1 MGIKT
6 ILTKDSIKIFG
17 NPNLKIK
24 NDIIIKNFLGDHR
37 VFMSSVIAG
46 LTFGGNWKIFDKNS
60 INTSFPTFMNK
71 IKKLGAKIS

>member
-1 MGIKT
+1 
-6 ILTKDSIKIFG
+6 
-17 NPNLKIK
+17 
-24 NDIIIKNFLGDHR
+24 
-37 VFMSSVIAG
+37 MSSVIAG